1 MSGAPRPRIV
11 IACTDAGGGHRAT
24 AQALAALL
32 GDGAETIIVNPYR
45 EALAHLDLFDKVLRV
60 PGEELYN
67 RLMLRRGLAGPVE
80 LLFRRSLLLNIRMR
94 AADGRRALTALWAR
108 LRPDLVISVMPW
120 LNGLI
125 AATVAGQSPAPRLAI
140 MPTDM
145 EQTWP
150 RQWFPAAGSYSAICG
165 TEALARAAAGRP
177 VHRTTGLLIRDG
189 FRPLGA
195 DAVAA
200 GRASLGLAPD
210 RPTLAILY
218 GGHGSRRMLQLAR
231 ALGTVRQ
238 PVQALFLCGHNAELA
253 RAIRAC
259 ALPYPHHVA
268 GYSDRIAGLLGL
280 GDLFVGKPGPGAVS
294 EALAL
299 GLPVLL
305 DAARVLPQERCNLRW
320 ARAEGYGEAFTD
332 MRSFAHAV
340 ERLAAGGMAEPSRR
354 ARGHTNRAAAELPG
368 IIAGLLGAPI

>member
-1 MSGAPRPRIV
+1 MSGARRPRIV
-11 IACTDAGGGHRAT
+11 VACTDAGGGHRAT

-45 EALAHLDLFDKVLRV
+45 EALAHLDLFAQVLRV
-60 PGEELYN
+60 PGEEIYN

-80 LLFRRSLLLNIRMR
+80 FLFRRSLLMNIRLR
-94 AADGRRALTALWAR
+94 AGDGQRALTGLWTR

-125 AATVAGQSPAPRLAI
+125 AATVAGLSPAPGLAI

-145 EQTWP
+145 EETWP
-150 RQWFPAAGSYSAICG
+150 RQWFPAADGYAAICG
-165 TEALARAAAGRP
+165 TDALARAAGSRP

-189 FRPLGA
+189 FHPLGA

-200 GRASLGLAPD
+200 GRAALGLEPG
-210 RPTLAILY
+210 RPTMAILY

-231 ALGTVRQ
+231 VLGTVSR
-238 PVQALFLCGHNAELA
+238 PIQAIFLCGHNGELA
-253 RAIRAC
+253 RAIAAC
-259 ALPYPHHVA
+259 GLPYPHHVA
-268 GYSDRIAGLLGL
+268 GYSDRIADLLGL
-280 GDLFVGKPGPGAVS
+280 GDLFVGKPGPGSIS

-305 DAARVLPQERCNLRW
+305 DAARVLPQESCNLRW
-320 ARAEGYGEAFTD
+320 AQAEGYGEAFAD
-332 MRSFAHAV
+332 MRGFAHAV
-340 ERLAAGGMAEPSRR
+340 ERFAAGGMAEPGRR
-354 ARGHTNRAAAELPG
+354 ARGHANRAARELPG
-368 IIAGLLGAPI
+368 IVAELLAARI